1 MPNNLPMVRT
11 STTRGTLVM
20 THSPPPRMVE
30 AKIGNVA
37 FFAPLIW
44 ISPRSGIPP
53 MMTVRSIVSA
63 LRSSSLHNHHTFKP
77 RRVVDQPVESVPGYL
92 VDNPAHHTSL
102 AGTNFHDQCTAGR
115 QISTSLLQ
123 QPFVQL
129 RPLRPCHQ
137 RTSRFEQP
145 HFRLKHRPIGLRNI
159 GRIRDDDVNAPLQL
173 LPRQWPQQVAFQP
186 CDALAYLMARG
197 VLSGD
202 IERGVR

>member
-1 MPNNLPMVRT
+1 MTSALMSARFPSWWTFTPKIPNNLPMVRT

-44 ISPRSGIPP
+44 TSPRSGMPP
-53 MMTVRSIVSA
+53 VITIRSIVPP
-63 LRSSSLHNHHTFKP
+63 LRSNSLHDYHTLKP
-77 RRVVDQPVESVPGYL
+77 RCVVDQLMESVPGYL
-92 VDNPAHHTSL
+92 VDNPAHRTSL
-102 AGTNFHDQCTAGR
+102 AGTNFHDQCAAGR
-115 QISTSLLQ
+115 QVSTGFLQ

-145 HFRLKHRPIGLRNI
+145 HFRLKHRPIGFRN
-159 GRIRDDDVNAPLQL
+159 V
-173 LPRQWPQQVAFQP
+173 
-186 CDALAYLMARG
+186 
-197 VLSGD
+197 
-202 IERGVR
+202 